1 VLERNRDRSAIGSPA
16 ELRRASED
24 ELAEHGDEIAAAV
37 KRLLSLHRE
46 VRQSMLDKSC
56 IARPPAVNAP
66 IGCAGVHRL
75 NKYRWSCE
83 ATVPERL
90 QLQARSAAP
99 SCCGTPPARLLIPA
113 REVSGK
119 LHVVAEN

>member
-46 VRQSMLDKSC
+46 VRQSMLDKQLRCMPRSGD
-56 IARPPAVNAP
+56 RSPAYEPV
-66 IGCAGVHRL
+66 VLLDRL
-75 NKYRWSCE
+75 PS
-83 ATVPERL
+83 TRL
-90 QLQARSAAP
+90 SAAP
-99 SCCGTPPARLLIPA
+99 EYIA
-113 REVSGK
+113 
-119 LHVVAEN
+119 